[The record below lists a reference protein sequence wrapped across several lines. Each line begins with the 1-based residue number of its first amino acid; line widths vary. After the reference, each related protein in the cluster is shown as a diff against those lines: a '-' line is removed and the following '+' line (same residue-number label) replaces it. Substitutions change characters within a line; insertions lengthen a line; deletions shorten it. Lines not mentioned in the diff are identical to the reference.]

1 MKKWLLIAI
10 AGMVLVTGACAPM
23 FMIGREGS
31 DKRGVFLGS
40 KSKAMY
46 DLMCASGEL
55 ERVLAATHLNTEMKE
70 ALYKNNCSAEGSV
83 KELKKIYSSMTR
95 AQRKDLK
102 TAFKK
107 YGYSINGGTC

>member
-1 MKKWLLIAI
+1 MKKWLLLAF

-23 FMIGREGS
+23 FMVGIEGQE
-31 DKRGVFLGS
+31 KRGVFLGS
-40 KSKAMY
+40 KSQDLY

-55 ERVLAATHLNTEMKE
+55 EKVLAATHLNTEMKD

-95 AQRKDLK
+95 AERKDLK

-107 YGYSINGGTC
+107 HGFSINGGTC